1 MNKEQILQGLNNLT
15 EHEVTMFSDIFS
27 CINCIQTI
35 TRKNEYQ
42 LNKDSEQFLS
52 LKNIVTLSLIDT
64 HFDVLYGIEDNS
76 DKLEEVYVQYYNLWN
91 LVSYL
96 NTIEF
101 DYSIPDND
109 NLYFLISHL
118 ISDIMGED
126 TKSLKVDNISVSEW
140 KEFIKLA
147 HVKIGGMEFTNMPD
161 EDKLLQLLDKR

>member
-15 EHEVTMFSDIFS
+15 EHEVTMFPDIFS
-27 CINCIQTI
+27 CINCIQTV

-52 LKNIVTLSLIDT
+52 LKNIVTLSLIDN

-118 ISDIMGED
+118 ISDIIYFPNEK
-126 TKSLKVDNISVSEW
+126 THLERSPSLDV
-140 KEFIKLA
+140 
-147 HVKIGGMEFTNMPD
+147 G
-161 EDKLLQLLDKR
+161 

>member
-15 EHEVTMFSDIFS
+15 EHEVTMFPDIFS
-27 CINCIQTI
+27 CINCIQTV

-52 LKNIVTLSLIDT
+52 LKNIVTLSLIDN

-76 DKLEEVYVQYYNLWN
+76 DKLEEVYVQYYNLWD

-118 ISDIMGED
+118 ISDIIYFPNEE
-126 TKSLKVDNISVSEW
+126 THLERSPSLDV
-140 KEFIKLA
+140 
-147 HVKIGGMEFTNMPD
+147 G
-161 EDKLLQLLDKR
+161 